1 MIGRLTGQVAAK
13 QPPEIL
19 IDVAGVGYEV
29 QCSLQSCFALGE
41 IGAKASLH
49 THLIVREDA
58 HLLFGFVTKEERAL
72 FRQLIKAN
80 GVGPKLA
87 LAILSNMTVGQFVQA
102 VHHNDMSTLVK
113 LPGVGK
119 KTAERLLVEM
129 RDKLKDF
136 GADLA
141 VPVLDMAPL
150 TDFEVPASSP
160 KDDALAALLALG
172 YKPAQAESVIKKVA
186 KEGMNS
192 ETIIRDALKAM
203 L

>member
-1 MIGRLTGQVAAK
+1 MIGRLTGLVAAK

-29 QCSLQSCFALGE
+29 QCSMQSFYALGE
-41 IGAKASLH
+41 IGAKAVLH
-49 THLIVREDA
+49 THLVVREDA

-136 GADLA
+136 GEQAFVGLA
-141 VPVLDMAPL
+141 MPELAMAPQEAAM
-150 TDFEVPASSP
+150 DP
-160 KDDALAALLALG
+160 KDDALAALIALG
-172 YKPAQAESVIKKVA
+172 YKQSQAETVVKKVA
-186 KEGMNS
+186 KADMNS
-192 ETIIRDALKAM
+192 EAIIRDALKAM

>member
-1 MIGRLTGQVAAK
+1 MIGRLTGLVAAK

-29 QCSLQSCFALGE
+29 QCSMQSCFAVGE
-41 IGAKASLH
+41 IGAKAVLH

-58 HLLFGFVTKEERAL
+58 HLLFGFVSKEERAL

-136 GADLA
+136 GELA
-141 VPVLDMAPL
+141 SAPTLDMAPL
-150 TDFEVPASSP
+150 ADSAAPASSP
-160 KDDALAALLALG
+160 REDALAALVALG
-172 YKPAQAESVIKKVA
+172 YKPNQAETVVKKVA
-186 KEGMNS
+186 KDGMNS
-192 ETIIRDALKAM
+192 EAIIRDALKAM